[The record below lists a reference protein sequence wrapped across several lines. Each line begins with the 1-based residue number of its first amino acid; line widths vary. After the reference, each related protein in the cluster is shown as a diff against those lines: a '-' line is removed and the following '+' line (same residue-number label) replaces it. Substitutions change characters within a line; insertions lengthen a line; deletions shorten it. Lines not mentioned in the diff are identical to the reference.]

1 MGFDQALLPHLA
13 PALKARTVLNMFLTH
28 RLSTEELK
36 TELLPSSLAHNAH
49 YMQAACDMGVC
60 IWFLSLE
67 DKHLAIYNSPAD
79 GLARR
84 VYMGWHEKH
93 VRPVFFK
100 RALPVGQMAAKG
112 WEVDMVQTWRCPGE
126 FVGAIGSTPKEV
138 YKLVTDRTGLVCMYD
153 VRKTPS
159 RKPLIAYL
167 RCRECKAT
175 LATVKHNKESR
186 KWYLAKADL
195 DHKPAC
201 SLYSPE
207 HCTISSSESE

>member
-1 MGFDQALLPHLA
+1 MDYHTRFIKALVETLGHYIPRSIAIDSTPENADCFYQALLVAMGFDQALLPHLA

-112 WEVDMVQTWRCPGE
+112 W
-126 FVGAIGSTPKEV
+126 
-138 YKLVTDRTGLVCMYD
+138 
-153 VRKTPS
+153 
-159 RKPLIAYL
+159 
-167 RCRECKAT
+167 
-175 LATVKHNKESR
+175 
-186 KWYLAKADL
+186 
-195 DHKPAC
+195 
-201 SLYSPE
+201 
-207 HCTISSSESE
+207 